1 MSAADPGNVAAAV
14 ASDNASGTI
23 DSRDIGTGG
32 VTLRG
37 VAVALDADVGQAFI
51 VDRCRH
57 TEGLLRD
64 EDIKVKWG
72 LSDEHWIGLANNVP
86 LLQAVR
92 AERDRRIASGDAAR
106 EAAQQHFAKA
116 PAVLGRILSS
126 ELVSPGHRIEAAK
139 ELRQVADNG
148 PGAVPAIQEKFIIR
162 INLGADETLVYEGHA
177 PCKPP
182 PSNEGDLP

>member
-1 MSAADPGNVAAAV
+1 VSTADANNVTAV
-14 ASDNASGTI
+14 VTSDNTSGI
-23 DSRDIGTGG
+23 DPREIGTGS

-37 VAVALDADVGQAFI
+37 VAVALCAEVGQAFI
-51 VDRCRH
+51 LDCCRN
-57 TEGLLRD
+57 TEGLVGDDDMKAR
-64 EDIKVKWG
+64 WA
-72 LSDEHWIGLANNVP
+72 LSDEYWIGLAKNVP

-116 PAVLGRILSS
+116 PAVLGKILSS

-148 PGAVPAIQEKFIIR
+148 PGTGAAIQEKFIIR
-162 INLGADETLVYEGHA
+162 INLGADETLVYEGT